1 MSLLTVLLSLGL
13 GCQQENTFT
22 VEEEV
27 PPPEPGYG
35 SVSGRVC
42 DPDGVDW
49 LEGALVYSNL
59 VDATGRFYDLKSTTT
74 DVEGNW
80 LLEDLPQGY
89 GHIVQVQKGS
99 DVIETHEIDIFR
111 NERTEI
117 PEPDCFDTTVQDVMV
132 IQGDFDDFGIV
143 LEALGITKYAEL
155 EGIYSDELI
164 SFLLD
169 LEGMKEFDL
178 IVFNGGFVEQG
189 VVYNTED
196 GSDATP
202 GQIITNL
209 QAYVNDG
216 GSIYASDWGYDL
228 IEQTWPDAIDFLG
241 TDHVPDDAQKGV
253 AQTVSASI
261 ANQVMAEWMGVD
273 NMQVSYDLPVWP
285 PIESV
290 SSLSSIHLLSEV
302 AYREEG
308 LDLTLASSPLL
319 VSFNGGGGKV
329 VYSTFRFSANLSN
342 EMLSLMQYVMFEL

>member
-1 MSLLTVLLSLGL
+1 MSLFALLLSAGL
-13 GCQQENTFT
+13 SCTPENTFT
-22 VEEEV
+22 TEPDQPV
-27 PPPEPGYG
+27 PEPGYG
-35 SVSGRVC
+35 DVSGRVC

-74 DVEGNW
+74 DEGGNW
-80 LLEDLPQGY
+80 LLEELPEGY
-89 GHIVQVQKGS
+89 GHIVQIQKGS
-99 DVIETHEIDIFR
+99 EVIETHEIDIFN

-117 PEPDCFDTTVQDVMV
+117 PEPDCFDTNVQDVML
-132 IQGDFDDFGIV
+132 IQGDFDDFRPV
-143 LEALGITKYAEL
+143 LDALGIVADEL
-155 EGIYSDELI
+155 DGRLADELI

-169 LEGMKEFDL
+169 LDAMKEYDL

-196 GSDATP
+196 GSDSTP
-202 GQIITNL
+202 GQILTNL
-209 QAYVNDG
+209 QAYVNEG
-216 GSIYASDWGYDL
+216 GSIYSSDWGYDL
-228 IEQTWPDAIDFLG
+228 VEQAWPDAIDFLG
-241 TDHVPDDAQKGV
+241 TDHVPDDAQVGV

-261 ANQVMAEWMGVD
+261 ANQVMAEWMGITS
-273 NMQVSYDLPVWP
+273 MGVSYDLPVWP

-290 SSLSSIHLLSEV
+290 SSLTSIHLLSEV

-329 VYSTFRFSANLSN
+329 VYSTFRFSANLNS
-342 EMLSLMQYVMFEL
+342 EMVSLMQFVMFEL